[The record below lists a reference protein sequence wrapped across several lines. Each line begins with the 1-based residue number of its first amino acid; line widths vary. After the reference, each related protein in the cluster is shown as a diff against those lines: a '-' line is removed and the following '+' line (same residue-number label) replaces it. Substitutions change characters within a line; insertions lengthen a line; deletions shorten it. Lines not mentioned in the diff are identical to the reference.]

1 MNRIVRISYYVAV
14 TFILLCSS
22 CEHAMPRGC
31 YVTIRNNS
39 EETIYVFYYDYDNG
53 DKLTPQKVFF
63 EFEEELR
70 KINAKKSTGTYMPY
84 SEEDAGTSKKYQVLV
99 FRESTYKK
107 YTKEELAE
115 QNIYDGLLIMSY
127 EELKAHNFIITYPAD

>member
-1 MNRIVRISYYVAV
+1 
-14 TFILLCSS
+14 
-22 CEHAMPRGC
+22 MPRGC

-127 EELKAHNFIITYPAD
+127 EELKAHNFIMTYPAD

>member
-1 MNRIVRISYYVAV
+1 MNRTVNILYYVAI

-22 CEHAMPRGC
+22 CEHAMPTGC

-39 EETIYVFYYDYDNG
+39 EETIYVFYYDYDSG

-63 EFEEELR
+63 EFEEELQ
-70 KINAKKSTGTYMPY
+70 KINTKESFGTLMPY
-84 SEEDAGTSKKYQVLV
+84 SEEDAGTSKRYQVLV

-107 YTKEELAE
+107 YTKEDLAE

>member
-1 MNRIVRISYYVAV
+1 MISKINILYYVAI

-22 CEHAMPRGC
+22 CEHAMPTGS
-31 YVTIRNNS
+31 YITIRNNS

-70 KINAKKSTGTYMPY
+70 EINTKESLRTRIPF
-84 SEEDAGTSKKYQVLV
+84 SEEYAGTSKRYQALV

-107 YTKEELAE
+107 YIKEELAE

-127 EELKAHNFIITYPAD
+127 EELKAHNFIMTYPAD